1 MNYYRAIGAFDAR
14 IDGFDSAKVIGEI
27 SKMLGYDNQLYFS
40 ALFRKKYGVCPT
52 EYRKATERII

>member
-27 SKMLGYDNQLYFS
+27 SKMPAVISLTNEGETVFCFASVYVQ
-40 ALFRKKYGVCPT
+40 KKAG
-52 EYRKATERII
+52 EHL